1 MARSTHLTH
10 THACTYICTLAQIT
24 YTTHTPFTRA
34 RAYTHTHIGA
44 EENTHIAHAHAHT
57 HSMQA
62 CIRKTWLLSFFFPYL
77 AKRKKKLY
85 QIDHYLLVIFS
96 SRSINLLSISL
107 SLSYQPSFSLCS
119 LPISLFSFFSSLL
132 FNFVLLYNGFFPL

>member
-1 MARSTHLTH
+1 MHTCTNHIHNTYTLYARARVHTH
-10 THACTYICTLAQIT
+10 THK
-24 YTTHTPFTRA
+24 
-34 RAYTHTHIGA
+34 GA
-44 EENTHIAHAHAHT
+44 ENTHIAHAHAHT